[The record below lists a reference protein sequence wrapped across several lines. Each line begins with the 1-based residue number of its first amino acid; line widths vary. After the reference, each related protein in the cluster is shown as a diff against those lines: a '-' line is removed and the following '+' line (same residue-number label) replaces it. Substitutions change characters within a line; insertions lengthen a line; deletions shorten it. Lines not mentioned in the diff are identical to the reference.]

1 MQLCYSYDFKDPAL
15 HHFRALDVNNFS
27 VRSQRSQR
35 YKLRSEDRS
44 RIGVSHIAKHPD
56 HHKGLVIDLSEQWSE
71 QV

>member
-1 MQLCYSYDFKDPAL
+1 MTSRI
-15 HHFRALDVNNFS
+15 HHFRGLNVNNFS

-44 RIGVSHIAKHPD
+44 RIGMSHTDRHPD
-56 HHKGLVIDLSEQWSE
+56 HHKGLAIDLAEQWSE